1 VADNRNLTLTDA
13 TVDGAPALVLTLT
26 PQQIKERQDYAVQQN
41 IVILRNRLNSPEL
54 AVSEPQVARQG
65 VDRIE
70 IQLPGLQNSAEVKK
84 ILGKTATLEFRMVD
98 EGNNPLEA
106 ASTGRVPLGSKL
118 YYSRDKQP
126 VLLKREV
133 VVTGD
138 QLTDASFQPN
148 TQDGPAVS
156 VSLDTRGAAKMMK
169 NTQENLGHLM
179 AVVFIDRSRDKNAE
193 GVEVDR
199 TTEEVI
205 NRATIRGV
213 FSNSFVITGVNPIEG
228 RELAL
233 LLRAGGLAAPLTP
246 VQERAIGPSLGQD
259 NIDKGVHAM
268 VFGML
273 AAFIFMFIYYK
284 VFGLIADVTLAA
296 NVVLLTALLSLIG
309 GVALTL
315 PGIAAVVLT
324 VGMAVDANI
333 LIYERIRE
341 ELRNGV
347 SPRAAIAAGFDR
359 AFTAIFDS
367 NITAFIAGVV
377 LWAFGTGAVRGF
389 AVVLMLG
396 IATSMFTSVMG
407 SRALV
412 QVIYGGKR
420 KVDRLSI

>member
-1 VADNRNLTLTDA
+1 
-13 TVDGAPALVLTLT
+13 
-26 PQQIKERQDYAVQQN
+26 
-41 IVILRNRLNSPEL
+41 
-54 AVSEPQVARQG
+54 
-65 VDRIE
+65 
-70 IQLPGLQNSAEVKK
+70 
-84 ILGKTATLEFRMVD
+84 
-98 EGNNPLEA
+98 
-106 ASTGRVPLGSKL
+106 
-118 YYSRDKQP
+118 
-126 VLLKREV
+126 
-133 VVTGD
+133 
-138 QLTDASFQPN
+138 
-148 TQDGPAVS
+148 
-156 VSLDTRGAAKMMK
+156 
-169 NTQENLGHLM
+169 
-179 AVVFIDRSRDKNAE
+179 
-193 GVEVDR
+193 
-199 TTEEVI
+199 
-205 NRATIRGV
+205 
-213 FSNSFVITGVNPIEG
+213 
-228 RELAL
+228 
-233 LLRAGGLAAPLTP
+233 
-246 VQERAIGPSLGQD
+246 
-259 NIDKGVHAM
+259 

-273 AAFIFMFIYYK
+273 AAFVFMFIYYK

-420 KVDRLSI
+420 KLDRLSI